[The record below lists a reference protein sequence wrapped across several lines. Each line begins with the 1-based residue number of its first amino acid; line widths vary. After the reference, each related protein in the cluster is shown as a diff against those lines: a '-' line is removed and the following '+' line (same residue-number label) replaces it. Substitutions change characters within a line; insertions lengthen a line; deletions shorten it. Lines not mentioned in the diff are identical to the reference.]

1 MPEVPGHHCPGC
13 GARLKFNPRYPWH
26 FCSACLARATDVDG
40 RRLVFGNVSLSGG
53 LAWAWADDPEHRDDE
68 VPGVVCLID
77 GRPVIISEA
86 RFGGVVAEPLTA
98 GMRTGGAVDLASKG
112 GLAKVRARKRSAGKG
127 VH

>member
-1 MPEVPGHHCPGC
+1 MAEIPGHHHPGC
-13 GARLKFNPRYPWH
+13 GARLKFNPRHPWH
-26 FCSACLARATDVDG
+26 FCGACLSRAADADG

-53 LAWAWADDPEHRDDE
+53 LAWAWADDPEHRDKE

-77 GRPVIISEA
+77 ARPVLVSEA

-98 GMRTGGAVDLASKG
+98 GMKKGNAIDLASKG
-112 GLAKVRARKRSAGKG
+112 GLAKVRASMRSAGKG

>member
-1 MPEVPGHHCPGC
+1 MAEIPGHHCPGC
-13 GARLKFNPRYPWH
+13 GTRLKFDARNPWH
-26 FCSACLARATDVDG
+26 FCAACLASATDGEG

-53 LAWAWADDPEHRDDE
+53 LAWAWADDPEHRDSE
-68 VPGVVCLID
+68 VPGVVCLI
-77 GRPVIISEA
+77 GSRPVLVSEA

-98 GMRTGGAVDLASKG
+98 GMRTGAAVDLASKG